1 MRRSWTLALWT
12 LFASLAP
19 LTPLAALAPGDAY
32 IPLAPN
38 LALGASTYRT
48 LLIATNTGTAPATL
62 AVTFLPNGVNGV
74 TATLSPSSFPIP
86 AGSTLRLY
94 NGVPAGA
101 QGMLML
107 SGPQEIVVSARI
119 EGLAA
124 NGDLLASAQVPVV
137 SGAGAAGAI
146 AAGQHVQLVGLE
158 QSADGA
164 VTDFGLV
171 NVGNATANCTVQAS
185 HADASPLGGPVHLS
199 LFPLSDGFFSG
210 ALPRLGATS
219 IKDSRFDVTCDQPFS
234 TYALVYRSGGP
245 ETVAMGPAVRLDS
258 DLVPDPPVPVDDS
271 LHFDLPGQFANGT
284 TYAYYDLPLASA
296 TSYAKAHIE
305 FDLYIDRW
313 HPPFPN
319 NPNYESVASFRR
331 SANKRVDRVLY
342 WGLILKGSGDFR
354 TLLDLG
360 LTPGSSEG
368 TTLKSGRGPWQEQTL
383 YHLTMDYDTVAGTVL
398 FQAFQGGN
406 LVQQVTGPI
415 NNSDIANL
423 PNEMV
428 RVDFSSVGIGD
439 GAYFPTT
446 GWKYSNLSIQLTPR
460 GPKATAPAPPAPP
473 VAGGDLLLPLPAGSA
488 PDGTTYATR
497 VWVTNTGASARRLT
511 STFIAAGIDGTKA
524 AANGSISILPGATVL
539 ATGLSPAGQS
549 GMLLVTGAPQLLVTT
564 RLEAV
569 APDGSLRAAASGPVV
584 KGHQLGAANA
594 SLELHGL
601 SQKAVG
607 LSTDLHVIN
616 AAQQSTKC
624 TLDALHFD
632 GTRIAPTINITL
644 PPLSVRVFEKALVTL
659 GVTDIDEARFAVS
672 CDQAFYTYARVYKP
686 GGGELN
692 VMTPSVPLGQ
702 TVSAPA
708 TP

>member
-1 MRRSWTLALWT
+1 MRRSWMLALWT
-12 LFASLAP
+12 L
-19 LTPLAALAPGDAY
+19 LTLLVPRAPLAALAAGDAY

-62 AVTFLPNGVNGV
+62 AVTFLPSGVNGA

-86 AGSTLRLY
+86 AGSTLRIY
-94 NGVPAGA
+94 NAVPAGA

-107 SGPQEIVVSARI
+107 SGPKEIVVSARI

-124 NGDLLASAQVPVV
+124 NGNLLASAEVPVV
-137 SGAGAAGAI
+137 AGAGAL
-146 AAGQHVQLVGLE
+146 AAGQHVELVGLE
-158 QSADGA
+158 QSASGA

-171 NVGNATANCTVQAS
+171 NVGSATAHCTVQAAR
-185 HADASPLGGPVHLS
+185 ADASLLGGPVNLS
-199 LFPLSDGFFSG
+199 LFPLSDALFSG

-245 ETVAMGPAVRLDS
+245 ETVALGPATRLDS
-258 DLVPDPPVPVDDS
+258 DLVPDPPVPVDNS
-271 LHFDLPGQFANGT
+271 LHFDLRGQFANGT
-284 TYAYYDLPLASA
+284 TYAYYDLPLASGS
-296 TSYAKAHIE
+296 SYAKAHIE
-305 FDLYIDRW
+305 LDLFIDRW
-313 HPPFPN
+313 HPAFPN

-383 YHLTMDYDTVAGTVL
+383 YHLVMDYDTVAGAVL

-406 LVQQVTGPI
+406 LVQQMTGPI

-423 PNEMV
+423 PNELV

-446 GWKYSNLSIQLTPR
+446 GWKYSNLSIQLIPR
-460 GPKATAPAPPAPP
+460 GEKAAPPAPP
-473 VAGGDLLLPLPAGSA
+473 IAGGDLLLPLPAGSA

-511 STFIAAGIDGTKA
+511 STFIAAGVDGTKA
-524 AANGSISILPGATVL
+524 ANGSASIPPGATVL
-539 ATGLSPAGQS
+539 ATGLQPAGQS

-569 APDGSLRAAASGPVV
+569 APDGSLRAAAAGPVV
-584 KGHQLGAANA
+584 KGHQLGAAHA
-594 SLELHGL
+594 ILELHGL
-601 SQKAVG
+601 SQKQVG
-607 LSTDLHVIN
+607 LSTDLHVVN
-616 AAQQSTKC
+616 AARQATKC
-624 TLDALHFD
+624 TLDPFRFD
-632 GTRIAPTINITL
+632 GSRIAPTLSITL

-692 VMTPSVPLGQ
+692 IMTPSAPLGQ
-702 TVSAPA
+702 TVSAAA

>member
-1 MRRSWTLALWT
+1 MRRSWMLALWT
-12 LFASLAP
+12 LLAP
-19 LTPLAALAPGDAY
+19 LTPLAALGAGDAY

-38 LALGASTYRT
+38 LPLGASTYRT
-48 LLIATNTGTAPATL
+48 LLIATNTGTATATL
-62 AVTFLPNGVNGV
+62 AVTFLPNGVDGAKDAV
-74 TATLSPSSFPIP
+74 SPSSFPIP

-94 NGVPAGA
+94 DSVPAGA

-107 SGPQEIVVSARI
+107 SGPKEIVVSARI

-124 NGDLLASAQVPVV
+124 NGDLLASAQVPIV
-137 SGAGAAGAI
+137 SGAGATGAT
-146 AAGQHVQLVGLE
+146 AAGQHVELVGLE

-164 VTDFGLV
+164 ATDFGLV
-171 NVGNATANCTVQAS
+171 NVGSATAHCTVQAS
-185 HADASPLGGPVHLS
+185 HADASPLGGPVSLS

-219 IKDSRFDVTCDQPFS
+219 IQDSRFDVTCDQPFS

-245 ETVAMGPAVRLDS
+245 ETVAMGPAARLDS
-258 DLVPDPPVPVDDS
+258 DLVPDVPVPVPPVPDDGS
-271 LHFDLPGQFANGT
+271 LHFDLPGPFANGT
-284 TYAYYDLPLASA
+284 TYATYDLPLANG
-296 TSYAKAHIE
+296 TLYGKAHVE
-305 FDLYIDRW
+305 FDLYLDRW
-313 HPPFPN
+313 HTAFPN

-331 SANKRVDRVLY
+331 SATKRVDRVLY

-360 LTPGSSEG
+360 LAPGSSEG
-368 TTLKSGRGPWQEQTL
+368 TTLKSGKGPWQEQTL
-383 YHLTMDYDTVAGTVL
+383 YHLAMDYDAVAGTVL

-406 LVQQVTGPI
+406 LVQEVTGPI
-415 NNSDIANL
+415 NNSDITNL

-428 RVDFSSVGIGD
+428 RVDFSSVGVGD

-460 GPKATAPAPPAPP
+460 QGQKTAAPPAP
-473 VAGGDLLLPLPAGSA
+473 VAGGDLLLPLAAGSA

-497 VWVTNTGASARRLT
+497 VWITNTGASTRRLT
-511 STFIAAGIDGTKA
+511 STFIAAGADGTKA
-524 AANGSISILPGATVL
+524 TANGSVSILPGATVL
-539 ATGLSPAGQS
+539 GTGLSPAGQS

-569 APDGSLRAAASGPVV
+569 APDGSLRAAVAGPVV

-594 SLELHGL
+594 TLELHGL
-601 SQKAVG
+601 SQKEVG
-607 LSTDLHVIN
+607 LSTDLHVLN
-616 AAQQSTKC
+616 AAQQATKC
-624 TLDALHFD
+624 TLDAFHFD
-632 GTRIAPTINITL
+632 GTRIAPTISIIL
-644 PPLSVRVFEKALVTL
+644 APLSVRVFEKALVTL

-692 VMTPSVPLGQ
+692 LMTPSAPLGQ
-702 TVSAPA
+702 AVSAPA